1 MYIAYSA
8 LQNPPSGGPQQPE
21 HDQPAIPG
29 TELQLRYQAYQ
40 AVCSKYRHEIA
51 AIRQHIPGW
60 QPKFY

>member
-8 LQNPPSGGPQQPE
+8 LQNPPDGGFEQPKHAQTE
-21 HDQPAIPG
+21 ATE

-40 AVCSKYRHEIA
+40 SVCSKYRHEIA
-51 AIRQHIPGW
+51 AIQQHIPGW